1 MRTLAPSQRESAR
14 SILNSHQ
21 ADAFTEAGSLPLPL
35 FLFLLLPQQVSLIL
49 PQPVHFPRLL
59 FPLVLFL
66 FKKGE
71 KVKVLKGDFIDE
83 FVKDIYS
90 FLEEKSE

>member
-1 MRTLAPSQRESAR
+1 MK
-14 SILNSHQ
+14 
-21 ADAFTEAGSLPLPL
+21 
-35 FLFLLLPQQVSLIL
+35 V
-49 PQPVHFPRLL
+49 
-59 FPLVLFL
+59 VLKQDVKGL
-66 FKKGE
+66 GKKGE